1 MRSWKASNCLRLM
14 GSLLSPVPF
23 SNWISALLLCVIIM
37 KFFFLIPFFLIYTDY
52 VIGSNEANYV
62 TASFLTKAY
71 FKDLGA

>member
-1 MRSWKASNCLRLM
+1 MGSWKASNCLRFM
-14 GSLLSPVPF
+14 GSLLSLVPF

-37 KFFFLIPFFLIYTDY
+37 KLYVLIPSFLIYTDY

>member
-1 MRSWKASNCLRLM
+1 
-14 GSLLSPVPF
+14 
-23 SNWISALLLCVIIM
+23 M
-37 KFFFLIPFFLIYTDY
+37 KLYVLIPFFLIYTDY